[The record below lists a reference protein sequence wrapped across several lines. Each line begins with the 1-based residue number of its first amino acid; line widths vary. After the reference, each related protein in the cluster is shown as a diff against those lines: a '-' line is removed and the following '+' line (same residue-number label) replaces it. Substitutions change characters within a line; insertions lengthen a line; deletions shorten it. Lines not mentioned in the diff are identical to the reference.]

1 MPSLFYAS
9 VVQWK
14 GQWSS
19 KPSIGVRVPAGAPY
33 GGVSVMVNTEV
44 CGTSNTGSI
53 PVHHPTYKKEDDV
66 ML

>member
-1 MPSLFYAS
+1 MEMATGLYP
-9 VVQWK
+9 VK
-14 GQWSS
+14 
-19 KPSIGVRVPAGAPY
+19 IGVRVPAGAPY